1 MCTSASSAA
10 FRPPAV
16 TTSKIRDGC
25 SRPAA
30 MLASI
35 AFAYSDSSQTMIKV
49 STMPWA
55 GLPALRRARSSSAE
69 IFAEVVSAKR
79 NDHMAASS

>member
-1 MCTSASSAA
+1 M
-10 FRPPAV
+10 

-30 MLASI
+30 MLASM
-35 AFAYSDSSQTMIKV
+35 AFGYSDSSQTMIKV

-69 IFAEVVSAKR
+69 IFADVVSAR
-79 NDHMAASS
+79 GMIIMAASSRSPPAPA